1 MFIQFNPNPDKK
13 SVGDC
18 VIRGISKIT
27 GDDWKTTYINIAL
40 QGYKMYD
47 MPTSNAVWGA
57 YLYSRGFRRYIIPN
71 SCPDC
76 YTIKDFCEDN
86 PKGTYLLATGT
97 HVVAVEDGN
106 YYDSWDSGN
115 EVPIYFWRKET

>member
-18 VIRGISKIT
+18 VIRGISKVT

-76 YTIKDFCEDN
+76 YTIKDFCKDN

-97 HVVAVEDGN
+97 HVVAVKDGN

>member
-76 YTIKDFCEDN
+76 YTIKDFCKDN

-97 HVVAVEDGN
+97 HVVAVKDGN

>member
-47 MPTSNAVWGA
+47 MPTSNSVWGA

-76 YTIKDFCEDN
+76 YTIKDFCKDN

-97 HVVAVEDGN
+97 HTVAVKDGN

>member
-57 YLYSRGFRRYIIPN
+57 YLYSRGFRRYIVPN

-76 YTIKDFCEDN
+76 YTIKDFCKDN

-97 HVVAVEDGN
+97 HAVAVKDGD

>member
-76 YTIKDFCEDN
+76 YTIKNFCEDN

-97 HVVAVEDGN
+97 HVVAVKDGN

>member
-1 MFIQFNPNPDKK
+1 MFIKYNPNPDRKL
-13 SVGDC
+13 VGDC
-18 VIRGISKIT
+18 VICAIT
-27 GDDWKTTYINIAL
+27 KVTDSDWNTVYMDICL
-40 QGYKMYD
+40 QGFSMKD
-47 MPTSNAVWGA
+47 MPTSNAVWGS
-57 YLYSRGFRRYIIPN
+57 YLYSNGFRRYIIPN

-86 PKGTYLLATGT
+86 PKGTYLLATGA